1 MVGAV
6 VARGDEVVGLGWHRR
21 AGTPHAEVL
30 ALEQAGG
37 LATGATLYVTLEPCA
52 HHGRTPP
59 CINVVKSSGLSRV
72 VVAMKDPDS
81 RVAGKGVA
89 SLKRSIMKIEVGLK
103 ETEARKLNEAYIV
116 HRTES
121 RPFLTYKAAM
131 SLDGR
136 TAAADGSSK
145 WITGPEARSD
155 VQRLRAASDAICVGI
170 GTVLADDPSLTVREV
185 TAPRP
190 PVRVIVDSKARTPV
204 RAKVLS
210 GEAPT
215 IIAVAEG
222 VSRSRVN
229 ELSAAGADVVEL
241 PAEGERLSLKH
252 LAEMLAGRKIVSLLV
267 EGGATLAGG
276 FEAAGLIDRY
286 VFYIA
291 PKFLGAG
298 HALLEGWSARTLSD
312 ARSLTI
318 ESTKR
323 LGDDMKIIARPS
335 A

>member
-6 VARGDEVVGLGWHRR
+6 VVLDDDVVGLGWHRR

-30 ALEQAGG
+30 ALEQAGS
-37 LATGATLYVTLEPCA
+37 LASGATLYVTLEPCA
-52 HHGRTPP
+52 HQGRTPP
-59 CINVVKSSGLSRV
+59 CVNVVKSSGLSRV

-81 RVAGKGVA
+81 RVAGKGIA
-89 SLKRSIMKIEVGLK
+89 SLKRSAMKVEVGLK

-116 HRTES
+116 HRTEN

-131 SLDGR
+131 SLDAK

-145 WITGPEARSD
+145 WITGPEARND
-155 VQRLRAASDAICVGI
+155 VQRLRAASDAICVGV

-185 TAPRP
+185 ETPRP
-190 PVRVIVDSKARTPV
+190 PVRVIVDSNARTPV
-204 RAKVLS
+204 DAKVLS
-210 GEAPT
+210 DEAPT

-222 VSRSRVN
+222 ARSSRIK
-229 ELSAAGADVVEL
+229 ELSSAGAEVVEL
-241 PAEGERLSLKH
+241 PLEGERVSLKH

-286 VFYIA
+286 IFYVA
-291 PKFLGAG
+291 PKFLGGG
-298 HALLEGWSARTLSD
+298 HPLIEGWSAGTLSD

-323 LGDDMKIIARPS
+323 LGVDLKIVARPG